1 LFNLLEIILLMPTNL
16 VKNRVKYSTPVR
28 LGMKDL
34 VPKARNIR
42 RGNVETA
49 KFAKSEIKSRD
60 QLTIP
65 KKSEL

>member
-1 LFNLLEIILLMPTNL
+1 
-16 VKNRVKYSTPVR
+16 
-28 LGMKDL
+28 MKDL

-65 KKSEL
+65 KKIRVMTRIEGG